1 MTIKELNRR
10 GFVVGKQHILSS
22 YGIVNYP
29 EFGGDFVR
37 VGIALYGMLS
47 EKKHSENCGLDLR
60 SVLTLK
66 ARVALVKVI
75 DEGEAAGYGLA
86 FKAER
91 KTRVAVLTI
100 GYADG
105 YPRMLGCGVGSVL
118 IHGKKVPIV
127 GKVCMDQLTVDI
139 TEVPDVLQGEEAVLI
154 GNLADEEVTAC
165 DLAELSGTIANEILS
180 RLGSRLERIM
190 I

>member
-1 MTIKELNRR
+1 M
-10 GFVVGKQHILSS
+10 
-22 YGIVNYP
+22 
-29 EFGGDFVR
+29 
-37 VGIALYGMLS
+37 
-47 EKKHSENCGLDLR
+47 
-60 SVLTLK
+60 
-66 ARVALVKVI
+66 
-75 DEGEAAGYGLA
+75 
-86 FKAER
+86 
-91 KTRVAVLTI
+91 TI